1 MGNVDVCK
9 MKGVIKMTDF
19 EMAIKCMLEGDGA
32 CEALYLNTLTDDQ
45 RERFEKIKE
54 IYLEECLKDCD
65 F

>member
-1 MGNVDVCK
+1 MSNFD
-9 MKGVIKMTDF
+9 
-19 EMAIKCMLEGDGA
+19 EALRCMMDGDGLG
-32 CEALYLNTLTDDQ
+32 EALCVGLLTADQ